1 MRFLSLLILVAPLAI
16 ACPSKSQ
23 PSGYKQE
30 WLDAH
35 NQARAE
41 VGVKPLEWS
50 DLVEKSA
57 KSWAKQMGKMCK
69 MHHERGSGYG
79 ENLWMAWGNRK
90 EIPIANSVGA
100 WVNEKKYYDPKNP
113 KWCSGGECGH
123 YTQVVWSTSR
133 FLGCAEVKCNRKDGK
148 PATIRVCRYDPPGN
162 FRGRM
167 PY

>member
-35 NQARAE
+35 NKARAE
-41 VGVKPLEWS
+41 VGVRPLEWS
-50 DLVEKSA
+50 ETVEESA
-57 KSWAKQMGKMCK
+57 KRWAEQMGKMCR
-69 MHHERGSGYG
+69 MYHERKSGYG
-79 ENLWMAWGNRK
+79 ENLWMGIGGGDR
-90 EIPIANSVGA
+90 PIAAAVGA
-100 WVNEKKYYDPKNP
+100 WVKEKRYYNPKNP
-113 KWCSGGECGH
+113 RWCTGGECMH
-123 YTQVVWSTSR
+123 YTQVVWSASR